1 MDEKE
6 LPKSTGFILIGLSSI
21 ILLLPLSLMQVT
33 SGHEAQEGLRLRAL
47 LEGGQWLFP
56 EGLKKPPLF
65 YWLGGL
71 IAQLRGGVIDV
82 LSLRL
87 PSGLLATF
95 GVLAVFWLG
104 RSAIT
109 RTGSFLAACILLTS
123 PLYVWQAHS
132 GRIDMTLCFFVT
144 LGLLAFFWGYGQEQ
158 QGDERRANL
167 SSLWLF
173 SLYSSLALAVLSKGP
188 VGAVLILLP
197 IAVFLCW
204 RREFRWFRP
213 LLRPVPL
220 LVCSLV
226 ILGWYGGALLEDGSD
241 IWQTQILTENLAR
254 FAGNIDTTS
263 PLYYV
268 EPVLSMF
275 APWSLVLPFALWQAV
290 KEREDNPGPFFLAV
304 WWITVVLFFQFA
316 AYKRIRYMLPA
327 QPAAALL
334 VGWWLTRYLPERLR
348 TWKERRWWKP
358 VVVCAS
364 LLHGLLFLAG
374 VGVIIGIMLH
384 GTDAI
389 AWLLPLLKTKVQAQ
403 VLAYAQWLASY
414 AWPSLIVWLCMAG
427 AGWILCRSVLHGE
440 LRPALLAL
448 LVLLGMSYAAVY
460 PSWAVVKSWTGSPQD
475 FAHTII
481 ARTGLDKTGQ
491 TQALSFIGPSAIRGF
506 PVMFYLN
513 QQVAVVAVEWK
524 PGAQQ
529 PSLACGYY
537 LVAKE
542 RIKEL
547 APGTGKAWV
556 EILFDTSTSH
566 WPFVVFRY
574 AAA

>member
-56 EGLKKPPLF
+56 EGLTKPPLF

-71 IAQLRGGVIDV
+71 IAQLRGGVIDI

-87 PSGLLATF
+87 PSGLLAIC

-104 RSAIT
+104 RSTIPP
-109 RTGSFLAACILLTS
+109 TGSFLAACILLTS

-144 LGLLAFFWGYGQEQ
+144 LGLLAFFWGYGQGQ
-158 QGDERRANL
+158 QGGERR
-167 SSLWLF
+167 SSLWLL
-173 SLYSSLALAVLSKGP
+173 SVYSSLTLAVLSKGP

-197 IAVFLCW
+197 IVVFLCW
-204 RREFRWFRP
+204 RREFHWFRL

-220 LVCSLV
+220 LVCALV

-241 IWQTQILTENLAR
+241 IWQTQILIENLAR

-263 PLYYV
+263 PFYYI

-290 KEREDNPGPFFLAV
+290 KEREHHPGPFFLSV
-304 WWITVVLFFQFA
+304 WWITIVLFFQFA
-316 AYKRIRYMLPA
+316 AYKRIRYMLPT

-334 VGWWLTRYLPERLR
+334 VGWWLTTHLPERLT

-358 VVVCAS
+358 VVVCVAF
-364 LLHGLLFLAG
+364 LLGLLFLAG
-374 VGVIIGIMLH
+374 VGVIIGITLH

-389 AWLLPLLKTKVQAQ
+389 VGLLPLLKTKTQAQ
-403 VLAYAQWLASY
+403 VLVYAQWLASY

-427 AGWILCRSVLHGE
+427 AGSILCRSVLRGE
-440 LRPALLAL
+440 LRPAFLAL

-460 PSWAVVKSWTGSPQD
+460 PSWAVVKSWAGSPQD
-475 FAHTII
+475 FAHAII
-481 ARTGLDKTGQ
+481 DTTGQ
-491 TQALSFIGPSAIRGF
+491 QHALSFIGPSAIRGF
-506 PVMFYLN
+506 PIIFYLK
-513 QQVAVVAVEWK
+513 QRVAVVVVEWK

-529 PSLACGYY
+529 PPLASGYY

-547 APGTGKAWV
+547 DSTFGKTWV
-556 EILFDTSTSH
+556 EILHDTSASH
-566 WPFVVFRY
+566 WPFVIFRY

>member
-1 MDEKE
+1 MDGKE
-6 LPKSTGFILIGLSSI
+6 LPKSASFIFIGLSSL

-56 EGLKKPPLF
+56 EGLTKPPLF

-104 RSAIT
+104 RSIIPP
-109 RTGSFLAACILLTS
+109 TGSFLAACILLTS

-144 LGLLAFFWGYGQEQ
+144 LGLLAFFWGYGQGQHGE
-158 QGDERRANL
+158 ERRSNL
-167 SSLWLF
+167 FGLSRHWLL
-173 SLYSSLALAVLSKGP
+173 SLYSSLVLAVLSKGP

-197 IAVFLCW
+197 IVVFLCW
-204 RREFRWFRP
+204 RREFHWFRL
-213 LLRPVPL
+213 LLRPIPL
-220 LVCSLV
+220 LVCALL
-226 ILGWYGGALLEDGSD
+226 ILGWYGGAVLEDGSD
-241 IWQTQILTENLAR
+241 IWQTHILTENLAR

-263 PLYYV
+263 PFYYI

-290 KEREDNPGPFFLAV
+290 KEREHHPGPFFLAV
-304 WWITVVLFFQFA
+304 WWLTIVLFFQFA
-316 AYKRIRYMLPA
+316 AYKRIRYMLPT

-334 VGWWLTRYLPERLR
+334 VGWWLTIHLPERLT

-358 VVVCAS
+358 VVVCVAC
-364 LLHGLLFLAG
+364 LLGLLFLAG
-374 VGVIIGIMLH
+374 VGAIIGITLH
-384 GTDAI
+384 GTETI
-389 AWLLPLLKTKVQAQ
+389 VGLLPLLKTKTQAQ
-403 VLAYAQWLASY
+403 ALVYAQWLASY

-427 AGWILCRSVLHGE
+427 AGSILFRSVLRGE
-440 LRPALLAL
+440 LRPAFLAL

-460 PSWAVVKSWTGSPQD
+460 PSWAVVKSWAGSPKD
-475 FAHTII
+475 FVHAII
-481 ARTGLDKTGQ
+481 DTTGQ
-491 TQALSFIGPSAIRGF
+491 QRALSFIGPSAIRGL
-506 PVMFYLN
+506 PIMFYLK
-513 QQVAVVAVEWK
+513 QRVAVIAVEWK

-529 PSLACGYY
+529 PSLASGYY

-547 APGTGKAWV
+547 DSMFGKTWV
-556 EILFDTSTSH
+556 EILHDTSASH
-566 WPFVVFRY
+566 WPFVVFLC

>member
-1 MDEKE
+1 MNEKE
-6 LPKSTGFILIGLSSI
+6 FPKSTGFILVGLSSI
-21 ILLLPLSLMQVT
+21 IFLLPLSLIQVT

-56 EGLKKPPLF
+56 EGLTKPPLF

-87 PSGLLATF
+87 PSGLLATC

-104 RSAIT
+104 RSIIS
-109 RTGSFLAACILLTS
+109 RTGSFLAAFILLTS

-132 GRIDMTLCFFVT
+132 GRIDMTLSFFVA
-144 LGLLAFFWGYGQEQ
+144 LGLLAFFSGYGQGQ
-158 QGDERRANL
+158 QGDEHRSGRPC
-167 SSLWLF
+167 LWFL
-173 SLYSSLALAVLSKGP
+173 SLYTSLTLAVLTKGP

-197 IAVFLCW
+197 IFFFLCW
-204 RREFRWFRP
+204 RREFHWFR
-213 LLRPVPL
+213 LFFRPVPF

-226 ILGWYGGALLEDGSD
+226 ILSWYGGALLEGGSN

-254 FAGNIDTTS
+254 FAGSIDTTS
-263 PLYYV
+263 PFYYI

-290 KEREDNPGPFFLAV
+290 KEREDQPGPFFLAV
-304 WWITVVLFFQFA
+304 WWITIVLFFQFA
-316 AYKRIRYMLPA
+316 AYKRIRYMLPT

-334 VGWWLTRYLPERLR
+334 VGWWLTMHLPERLGD
-348 TWKERRWWKP
+348 WKERRWWKRS
-358 VVVCAS
+358 VVVAAF
-364 LLHGLLFLAG
+364 LLGILFLAG
-374 VGVIIGIMLH
+374 VGVIISITLY

-389 AWLLPLLKTKVQAQ
+389 EWLLPLLKIKTQAQ
-403 VLAYAQWLASY
+403 VLAYAHWLARY
-414 AWPSLIVWLCMAG
+414 AWSCLLVWLCMAG
-427 AGWILCRSVLHGE
+427 AGAILYRTILRGE
-440 LRPALLAL
+440 LRPAFLAL
-448 LVLLGMSYAAVY
+448 LVLLGISYAAVY
-460 PSWAVVKSWTGSPQD
+460 PSWAVVKSWAGSPKD

-491 TQALSFIGPSAIRGF
+491 TQALPFIGPGTIRGF
-506 PVMFYLN
+506 PIMFYLK
-513 QQVAVVAVEWK
+513 QRVPIVEVEWK

-529 PSLACGYY
+529 PPLVSGYY

-542 RIKEL
+542 RIQEL

-556 EILFDTSTSH
+556 EILHDTSTSY